1 MLAAGCGGGGGGS
14 SSGSTLPAAVVSVS
28 VSPIVV
34 SVPTQSSQQFTAT
47 VSNASNT
54 AVSWQVNGVAGGNS
68 TVGSISNS
76 GLYTAPVVVPQSGT
90 VTVVAVSQ
98 ANTNTSSS
106 AQVTITSGA
115 LTVVVTPSTTS
126 VPLGCTQQFAAT
138 VSGPLYPTGVLWRVN
153 DIASGNSQVGTITTT
168 GLYTPPAAVPAS
180 NPVTVTAISGADL
193 AKSGSAS
200 ANIIPASACLTSLSP
215 IVTMQGSGALTL
227 AVNGSAFSSA
237 SQVLFNGAARPTTFV
252 GPTDL
257 SVTLDAA
264 DLVSPGV
271 FPVAVQTGTA
281 ISNSAKFYVVLAIQ
295 SQLVTVTAGG
305 AESDNV
311 DIDVPQHFPLTLS
324 LLGVGFANP
333 AGVVGVEVPQGSSA
347 SLLLVGNG
355 VQPGTFY
362 VISGNPSDVTV
373 TQPVVSDFTST
384 AGGFPAVRVQI
395 TVSPSAALGPRN
407 ILVTNPVGEIS
418 VLVGAL
424 LITP

>member
-1 MLAAGCGGGGGGS
+1 
-14 SSGSTLPAAVVSVS
+14 
-28 VSPIVV
+28 
-34 SVPTQSSQQFTAT
+34 
-47 VSNASNT
+47 
-54 AVSWQVNGVAGGNS
+54 
-68 TVGSISNS
+68 
-76 GLYTAPVVVPQSGT
+76 
-90 VTVVAVSQ
+90 
-98 ANTNTSSS
+98 
-106 AQVTITSGA
+106 
-115 LTVVVTPSTTS
+115 
-126 VPLGCTQQFAAT
+126 
-138 VSGPLYPTGVLWRVN
+138 
-153 DIASGNSQVGTITTT
+153 
-168 GLYTPPAAVPAS
+168 
-180 NPVTVTAISGADL
+180 
-193 AKSGSAS
+193 
-200 ANIIPASACLTSLSP
+200 
-215 IVTMQGSGALTL
+215 MQGSGALTL
-227 AVNGSAFSSA
+227 AVNGSGFSSA
-237 SQVLFNGAARPTTFV
+237 SQAAFNGSTRPTTFV

-257 SVTLDAA
+257 SVTLDPA

-271 FPVAVQTGTA
+271 FPVAVQAGTA
-281 ISNSAKFYVVLAIQ
+281 ISNSAKFYVVPVIQ

-333 AGVVGVEVPQGSSA
+333 AGVVGVEVHQGSSA

-362 VISGNPSDVTV
+362 VVSGNPSDVAV

-418 VLVGAL
+418 VLVGGL